1 MIKKIAYTVAK
12 WGKAIAGIVDPQ
24 VDTIETMI
32 AKMNVMATVTHTTMI
47 GTVAEMILEL
57 VPAVAA
63 MEREDMAMVGID
75 TVMEEIAIEI
85 EEIMVEIVTLEIL
98 ATENLDAAGNERV
111 AMEGI
116 GTETEIP
123 DETEI
128 ATREIQ
134 DRIVIE
140 TMTVGVPE
148 AQETNMIV
156 RETMTMEVIAHRH
169 RHHPHPLTD
178 RIPGQGLARKA

>member
-1 MIKKIAYTVAK
+1 MVKWAK
-12 WGKAIAGIVDPQ
+12 AVAGIVDPQ
-24 VDTIETMI
+24 VDTTETMI
-32 AKMNVMATVTHTTMI
+32 GKMNVMATVIHTTMT

-85 EEIMVEIVTLEIL
+85 AEIMVEIVTLEIL

-156 RETMTMEVIAHRH
+156 RETMIMEVIAHRR
-169 RHHPHPLTD
+169 RHHRHPLTD
-178 RIPGQGLARKA
+178 RILGQG